1 MKHSNLIS
9 RLSAL
14 FLGLMVFASV
24 ARAQCNLY
32 PIALSVQSLANVQP
46 GMVITDIFNG
56 SQPGNFG
63 WLTWAGSPKELSLV
77 YSLTPPGNSYT
88 YVDPFNHGNTQVQSG
103 SWVQGKPG
111 VSNSE
116 SVRDAL
122 DNLKNMIITVPVWD
136 QAQGQG
142 NNTLYHIVG
151 FADVQIISY
160 HLPSQNVISVLLID
174 VGDCGGPHD

>member
-1 MKHSNLIS
+1 MKQSSIIS

-14 FLGLMVFASV
+14 SLGLLAFASV
-24 ARAQCNLY
+24 ACAQCDLY
-32 PIALSVQSLANVQP
+32 PIALSVQTVANAQP
-46 GMVITDIFNG
+46 GTVITNIFNG

-63 WLTWAGSPKELSLV
+63 WLTWAGSPKELALV
-77 YSLTPPGNSYT
+77 YSLTPPGNSST
-88 YVDPFNHGNTQVQSG
+88 YVDPFNPGNNQVLVG

-111 VSNSE
+111 LSNSE

-122 DNLKNMIITVPVWD
+122 DNLKSMVITVPVWD
-136 QAQGQG
+136 QAQSQG

-174 VGDCGGPHD
+174 IVNCGQVD

>member
-1 MKHSNLIS
+1 MKQLSIIS
-9 RLSAL
+9 RLSVLA
-14 FLGLMVFASV
+14 LGLLAFAGV
-24 ARAQCNLY
+24 ASAQCNLY
-32 PIALSVQSLANVQP
+32 PIALSVQSIANAQP
-46 GMVITDIFNG
+46 GTVITNIFNG

-63 WLTWAGSPKELSLV
+63 WLTWAGSPKELALV

-88 YVDPFNHGNTQVQSG
+88 YVDPFNPGNHQVQIG

-122 DNLKNMIITVPVWD
+122 DNLKNVIITVPIWD
-136 QAQGQG
+136 QAQSQG

-160 HLPSQNVISVLLID
+160 QLPSQNVISAVLID
-174 VGDCGGPHD
+174 IANCGQVD

>member
-1 MKHSNLIS
+1 MKSSSIIS

-14 FLGLMVFASV
+14 SLGLLAFAGV
-24 ARAQCNLY
+24 ARAQCDLY
-32 PIALSVQSLANVQP
+32 PIALSVQSIANVQP
-46 GMVITDIFNG
+46 GTVITNIFNG

-63 WLTWAGSPKELSLV
+63 WLTWAGSPKELTLV
-77 YSLTPPGNSYT
+77 YSLTPPGDSFT
-88 YVDPFNHGNTQVQSG
+88 YVDPFNPGNHQVQVG

-122 DNLKNMIITVPVWD
+122 DNLESTVITVPVWD

-151 FADVQIISY
+151 FAEVQIISY
-160 HLPSQNVISVLLID
+160 RLPSQNVISVLFLD
-174 VGDCGGPHD
+174 VVNCGQVD